1 MLRQVVHVATL
12 ETTGARCNLLA
23 VYISAVVSHL
33 LQARLSYKTSPTHR
47 LTPALVI
54 GKGLFDLH
62 ASSTRLQR
70 EYRRS
75 VSCSCTIQGPKALL
89 TKVTTVVNTLYDLD
103 RRENLN
109 FEN

>member
-1 MLRQVVHVATL
+1 MWGNYTL
-12 ETTGARCNLLA
+12 QTSGARCNLLA

-33 LQARLSYKTSPTHR
+33 LDARLSYKTSPTHQ

-54 GKGLFDLH
+54 GRGLFELN
-62 ASSTRLQR
+62 ASSTCLQR
-70 EYRRS
+70 EYRWS
-75 VSCSCTIQGPKALL
+75 VSCSCTVHRPKALL
-89 TKVTTVVNTLYDLD
+89 TKVTTVVNMLYDLD